1 MEYRECELCK
11 LRPASEIHHII
22 YRSHC
27 KALIKSDINLIPL
40 CQICHAK
47 VHRGKESKEL
57 NHKLRLQFQNKLE
70 ILFDKEYLTEEE
82 INDVLKISQKA
93 LKGLLKTLT
102 VYKEGYEREDVIRAC
117 MGGKMYEWW
126 FEGEIFME
134 RKLKVLELFAGQRS
148 IGKAFDKYNH
158 EVFSV
163 EWDKNITI

>member
-1 MEYRECELCK
+1 MEYRKCELCK

-40 CQICHAK
+40 CQICHTK

-82 INDVLKISQKA
+82 INDVLKISQTA

-102 VYKEGYEREDVIRAC
+102 VYKGNLFKREDVIRAC
-117 MGGKMYEWW
+117 MGGKMYEW
-126 FEGEIFME
+126 
-134 RKLKVLELFAGQRS
+134 V
-148 IGKAFDKYNH
+148 
-158 EVFSV
+158 
-163 EWDKNITI
+163 

>member
-11 LRPASEIHHII
+11 LRPASEVHHII

-82 INDVLKISQKA
+82 INDVLKISKTA

-102 VYKEGYEREDVIRAC
+102 VYKGNLLKRVDVIRVC
-117 MGGKMYEWW
+117 MGGKMYE
-126 FEGEIFME
+126 
-134 RKLKVLELFAGQRS
+134 
-148 IGKAFDKYNH
+148 
-158 EVFSV
+158 
-163 EWDKNITI
+163 

>member
-27 KALIKSDINLIPL
+27 KALIKSNLNLISL
-40 CQICHAK
+40 CQQCHAK
-47 VHRGKESKEL
+47 IHRGKESKEL

-82 INDVLKISQKA
+82 INDVLKISQTA

-102 VYKEGYEREDVIRAC
+102 VYKEGYEREDVIRVC
-117 MGGKMYEWW
+117 MGGKMYE
-126 FEGEIFME
+126 
-134 RKLKVLELFAGQRS
+134 
-148 IGKAFDKYNH
+148 
-158 EVFSV
+158 
-163 EWDKNITI
+163 

>member
-11 LRPASEIHHII
+11 LRPASEVHHII

-40 CQICHAK
+40 CQVCHVK

-82 INDVLKISQKA
+82 INDVLKISQTA

-102 VYKEGYEREDVIRAC
+102 VYKEGYKREDVIRAC
-117 MGGKMYEWW
+117 MGGKIIE
-126 FEGEIFME
+126 
-134 RKLKVLELFAGQRS
+134 
-148 IGKAFDKYNH
+148 
-158 EVFSV
+158 
-163 EWDKNITI
+163 

>member
-27 KALIKSDINLIPL
+27 KALIKSNLNLISL
-40 CQICHAK
+40 CQQCHAK
-47 VHRGKESKEL
+47 IHRGKESKEL
-57 NHKLRLQFQNKLE
+57 NKKLRSQFQNKLE

-82 INDVLKISQKA
+82 INDVLKISQTA

-117 MGGKMYEWW
+117 MGGKIIE
-126 FEGEIFME
+126 
-134 RKLKVLELFAGQRS
+134 
-148 IGKAFDKYNH
+148 
-158 EVFSV
+158 
-163 EWDKNITI
+163 

>member
-40 CQICHAK
+40 CQICHTK

-70 ILFDKEYLTEEE
+70 ILFDKEYLTKED
-82 INDVLKISQKA
+82 INDVLKISQTA

-102 VYKEGYEREDVIRAC
+102 VYKGNLFKREDVIRVC
-117 MGGKMYEWW
+117 MGGKMYE
-126 FEGEIFME
+126 
-134 RKLKVLELFAGQRS
+134 
-148 IGKAFDKYNH
+148 
-158 EVFSV
+158 
-163 EWDKNITI
+163 

>member
-40 CQICHAK
+40 CQTCQAK

-70 ILFDKEYLTEEE
+70 ILFDKQYLTEEE
-82 INDVLKISQKA
+82 INDVLKISQTA
-93 LKGLLKTLT
+93 LKGLLKT
-102 VYKEGYEREDVIRAC
+102 
-117 MGGKMYEWW
+117 
-126 FEGEIFME
+126 
-134 RKLKVLELFAGQRS
+134 
-148 IGKAFDKYNH
+148 
-158 EVFSV
+158 
-163 EWDKNITI
+163 

>member
-11 LRPASEIHHII
+11 LRPASEVHHII

-57 NHKLRLQFQNKLE
+57 NKKLRLQFQNKLE

-82 INDVLKISQKA
+82 INDVLKISQTA

-102 VYKEGYEREDVIRAC
+102 VYKGNLYKREEVIRTC
-117 MGGKMYEWW
+117 MGGKMYE
-126 FEGEIFME
+126 
-134 RKLKVLELFAGQRS
+134 
-148 IGKAFDKYNH
+148 
-158 EVFSV
+158 
-163 EWDKNITI
+163 

>member
-40 CQICHAK
+40 CQICHTK

-82 INDVLKISQKA
+82 INDVLKISQTA

-102 VYKEGYEREDVIRAC
+102 VYKGNLFKREDVIRAC
-117 MGGKMYEWW
+117 MGG
-126 FEGEIFME
+126 EIIE
-134 RKLKVLELFAGQRS
+134 
-148 IGKAFDKYNH
+148 
-158 EVFSV
+158 
-163 EWDKNITI
+163 

>member
-40 CQICHAK
+40 CQTCHTK

-70 ILFDKEYLTEEE
+70 ILLDKEYLTEKE
-82 INDVLKISQKA
+82 INDVLKISQTA
-93 LKGLLKTLT
+93 LKGLLKTLMT
-102 VYKEGYEREDVIRAC
+102 
-117 MGGKMYEWW
+117 
-126 FEGEIFME
+126 
-134 RKLKVLELFAGQRS
+134 
-148 IGKAFDKYNH
+148 
-158 EVFSV
+158 
-163 EWDKNITI
+163 

>member
-40 CQICHAK
+40 CQICHVK

-70 ILFDKEYLTEEE
+70 VLLDKEYLTEKE
-82 INDVLKISQKA
+82 INDVLKISQTA
-93 LKGLLKTLT
+93 LRGLLKTLT
-102 VYKEGYEREDVIRAC
+102 AYKGNLFKREDVIRVC
-117 MGGKMYEWW
+117 MGGKMIE
-126 FEGEIFME
+126 
-134 RKLKVLELFAGQRS
+134 
-148 IGKAFDKYNH
+148 
-158 EVFSV
+158 
-163 EWDKNITI
+163 

>member
-40 CQICHAK
+40 CKICHAK

-70 ILFDKEYLTEEE
+70 ILFDKEYLTKEE
-82 INDVLKISQKA
+82 INDVLKISQTA

-102 VYKEGYEREDVIRAC
+102 VYKEGYKREDVIRAC
-117 MGGKMYEWW
+117 CGGRLIIQE
-126 FEGEIFME
+126 E
-134 RKLKVLELFAGQRS
+134 
-148 IGKAFDKYNH
+148 
-158 EVFSV
+158 
-163 EWDKNITI
+163 

>member
-11 LRPASEIHHII
+11 LRPASEVHHII

-57 NHKLRLQFQNKLE
+57 NKKLRLQFQNKLE
-70 ILFDKEYLTEEE
+70 ILFDKQYLTEEE
-82 INDVLKISQKA
+82 ISDVLKISQTA

-102 VYKEGYEREDVIRAC
+102 VYKGNLFKREDVIRVC
-117 MGGKMYEWW
+117 MGGKMYE
-126 FEGEIFME
+126 
-134 RKLKVLELFAGQRS
+134 
-148 IGKAFDKYNH
+148 
-158 EVFSV
+158 
-163 EWDKNITI
+163 

>member
-27 KALIKSDINLIPL
+27 KALIKSNINLIPL

-57 NHKLRLQFQNKLE
+57 NKKLRLQFQNKLE
-70 ILFDKEYLTEEE
+70 ILFDKQYLTEEE
-82 INDVLKISQKA
+82 ISDVLKISQTA

-102 VYKEGYEREDVIRAC
+102 VYKEGYKREDVIRAC
-117 MGGKMYEWW
+117 MGGKMYE
-126 FEGEIFME
+126 
-134 RKLKVLELFAGQRS
+134 
-148 IGKAFDKYNH
+148 
-158 EVFSV
+158 
-163 EWDKNITI
+163 

>member
-47 VHRGKESKEL
+47 IHRGKKSKEL
-57 NHKLRLQFQNKLE
+57 NKKLRLQFQNKLE

-82 INDVLKISQKA
+82 INDVLKISQTA

-102 VYKEGYEREDVIRAC
+102 VDKGNLFKREDVIRIC
-117 MGGKMYEWW
+117 MGGKVISE
-126 FEGEIFME
+126 
-134 RKLKVLELFAGQRS
+134 
-148 IGKAFDKYNH
+148 
-158 EVFSV
+158 
-163 EWDKNITI
+163 

>member
-40 CQICHAK
+40 CRICHAK

-82 INDVLKISQKA
+82 INDVLKISQTA

-102 VYKEGYEREDVIRAC
+102 VYKEGYKREDVIRVC
-117 MGGKMYEWW
+117 MGGKIIE
-126 FEGEIFME
+126 
-134 RKLKVLELFAGQRS
+134 
-148 IGKAFDKYNH
+148 
-158 EVFSV
+158 
-163 EWDKNITI
+163 